1 MKKVCVILI
10 TVCLILVLYVC
21 VDQSVR
27 NSKPYSSA
35 TTEEML
41 EKVISTDNYIIV
53 DARTEEEYEKG
64 HVVGAV
70 NIPYDKI
77 EEEIGSYIG
86 LNEKDIIVY
95 SRDEKE
101 SNLACTKLIKLGYG
115 GLDIG
120 AYDAITL
127 EKE

>member
-1 MKKVCVILI
+1 M
-10 TVCLILVLYVC
+10 LYVC

-27 NSKPYSSA
+27 NSKPYSSV

-41 EKVISTDNYIIV
+41 EKVISTGNYIIV

-64 HVVGAV
+64 HVVGAI

-77 EEEIGSYIG
+77 EEDIGSYIG

-95 SRDEKE
+95 ARDEKE
-101 SNLACTKLIKLGYG
+101 SNLACAKIIKLGYG

-120 AYDAITL
+120 AYDVITL

>member
-1 MKKVCVILI
+1 MKKVYVILI
-10 TVCLILVLYVC
+10 TICIILVLYIG
-21 VDQSVR
+21 VDQSIR
-27 NSKPYSSA
+27 NSKPYSSV

-41 EKVISTDNYIIV
+41 EKVISTDNYVIV
-53 DARTEEEYEKG
+53 DARTEVEYEQG

-70 NIPYDKI
+70 NIPYDNMDEDI
-77 EEEIGSYIG
+77 CTYFG
-86 LNEKDIIVY
+86 LDGKDVIVY
-95 SRDEKE
+95 SGDEKE
-101 SNLACTKLIKLGYG
+101 SNLACAKLVKLGYG

>member
-86 LNEKDIIVY
+86 K
-95 SRDEKE
+95 
-101 SNLACTKLIKLGYG
+101 GYYC
-115 GLDIG
+115 LF
-120 AYDAITL
+120 
-127 EKE
+127 

>member
-1 MKKVCVILI
+1 MKKVCGILI
-10 TVCLILVLYVC
+10 TVCLVLVLYVC

-27 NSKPYSSA
+27 NSKPYSSV

-41 EKVISTDNYIIV
+41 EKVISTGNYIIV

-64 HVVGAV
+64 HVVGAI

-77 EEEIGSYIG
+77 EEDIGSYIG

-95 SRDEKE
+95 ARDEKE
-101 SNLACTKLIKLGYG
+101 SNLACAKIIKLGYG

-120 AYDAITL
+120 AYDVITL

>member
-1 MKKVCVILI
+1 MKKVCGILI
-10 TVCLILVLYVC
+10 TVCLILALYVC

-70 NIPYDKI
+70 NIPYDKM
-77 EEEIGSYIG
+77 EEDISSYIG

-95 SRDEKE
+95 ARDEKE
-101 SNLACTKLIKLGYG
+101 SNLACAKLIKLGYG